1 MESSTF
7 LSVVNDI
14 LDNFDDICESIN
26 YIQKIDNMLSRI
38 SIQEEKENESKIQS
52 IFDFIKEELTSAQV
66 KKLHSQLKTYR
77 DYPECKIVNY
87 GGMLVLPGTKCWKGF
102 ENIPVRKDDD
112 DTLND
117 ALDKIRHHT
126 SVIKQQPVGV
136 LKATN
141 YNGNE
146 FIVPIKK
153 LDSEDDEV
161 ISEVVFLL
169 LTELGSNSGS
179 GLTIPVYN
187 YFEVIEGIL
196 ESDVK
201 RYEPITNDIKMC
213 LIKHGWKCKNENTVG
228 GFHTQPNKVNLT
240 DDLTMI
246 INKYF

>member
-1 MESSTF
+1 
-7 LSVVNDI
+7 
-14 LDNFDDICESIN
+14 
-26 YIQKIDNMLSRI
+26 
-38 SIQEEKENESKIQS
+38 
-52 IFDFIKEELTSAQV
+52 
-66 KKLHSQLKTYR
+66 
-77 DYPECKIVNY
+77 
-87 GGMLVLPGTKCWKGF
+87 
-102 ENIPVRKDDD
+102 
-112 DTLND
+112 
-117 ALDKIRHHT
+117 
-126 SVIKQQPVGV
+126 V